1 MANSNVTVLDVIMA
15 IKLILR
21 KIIKAFVPYGI
32 LWIKKKY
39 LYKKYNNLYDF
50 FANNPDKA
58 EKFMQYIYGIIVK
71 EGDCVI
77 DVGAN
82 HGLHTI
88 PLSKLVGESGIV
100 LACEAIENY
109 ISDIKSKTNA
119 QNIQFYCA
127 AITKPDVAEHI
138 KEISF
143 NYFPNK
149 DGYSGIMKIPGIKD
163 KEILVTVPTSTLDK
177 IVTEQRIYKEKQI
190 SFIKV
195 DVEGGD
201 FDVLLGAENTLKEYK
216 PVVIFES
223 GRQFSANLY
232 NYTKEDFFKY
242 FEKIGYVMF
251 QFTGGILQK
260 DDWSKNN
267 VYWETWLIHKDSSY
281 LSFFKNNYIN
291 FANIYKDD
299 Q

>member
-1 MANSNVTVLDVIMA
+1 MA
-15 IKLILR
+15 IKLTFR

-32 LWIKKKY
+32 LWLKKKY
-39 LYKKYNNLYDF
+39 LNKDKKYNDLYDF
-50 FANNPDKA
+50 FANNSDKA
-58 EKFMQYIYGIIVK
+58 EKFIQYIYGIIVK

-82 HGLHTI
+82 HGFHTI
-88 PLSKLVGESGIV
+88 LLSKLVGESGVV
-100 LACEAIENY
+100 LACEAIENN
-109 ISDIKSKTNA
+109 INDIKSTTNI
-119 QNIQFYCA
+119 QNIHFCCA
-127 AITKPDVAEHI
+127 AITKPDVVEHL

-143 NYFPNK
+143 NYFPDN
-149 DGYSGIMKIPGIKD
+149 DGLSGIMKRPDVKD
-163 KEILVTVPTSTLDK
+163 KEILVTVPISTLDK
-177 IVTEQRIYKEKQI
+177 IVTEQRICKEKQI
-190 SFIKV
+190 SFIKI

-201 FDVLLGAENTLKEYK
+201 FDVLLGAENILKEYK

-223 GRQFSANLY
+223 GRQFSADLY
-232 NYTKEDFFKY
+232 NYTKEEFFQY

-251 QFTGGILQK
+251 QFTGGILQR